1 MSACRS
7 DSPSRPESWRTPPSR
22 SRAPRSWKS
31 WGGGGGGGGGGGA
44 IKSVPYGVVGRW
56 NLYSFFRNP
65 VNHNCCAFRNAD
77 VLAVGGYPTTRME
90 DYLLWIGLLISG
102 RRIFNSR
109 RVLVHAD
116 TRTIAARRGG
126 KDYFLAEIS
135 LMRLNARRLM
145 YLGSVPAVITFVLRA
160 AMRLPAARR
169 LREIWYQRRSLKLR
183 NQAQVSAIPSR
194 SENRG
199 E

>member
-1 MSACRS
+1 M
-7 DSPSRPESWRTPPSR
+7 
-22 SRAPRSWKS
+22 
-31 WGGGGGGGGGGGA
+31 
-44 IKSVPYGVVGRW
+44 
-56 NLYSFFRNP
+56 
-65 VNHNCCAFRNAD
+65 NHNCCAFRTAD

-116 TRTIAARRGG
+116 TRAIAARRGG

-145 YLGSVPAVITFVLRA
+145 YLGSVPSVIAFVLRA